1 MLEAIKK
8 FVLERGR
15 DLRQSR
21 RRVVEEDD
29 LSTTQPVP
37 EAAPQFAEPPF
48 NEQSPEPALNEEPSE
63 TSLEEQPSDLPVRGK
78 VKWFNPT
85 KRYGFVELLDGSGDA
100 FLHAT
105 VLRRI
110 GVEDLQPGET
120 LELRLAPGQRGP
132 QVTEIISVDRSTA
145 VSPSGRAGVRSPED
159 RSAAEASVDETGTVK
174 WYSSVK
180 GFGFIVRD
188 RGGKDIFV
196 HASVLQRS
204 GLINLSEGQRVVVGV
219 VEGRKGPEAAS
230 IQLT

>member
-15 DLRQSR
+15 DLRQSK
-21 RRVVEEDD
+21 RRVVEDD
-29 LSTTQPVP
+29 EFSPPPLDL
-37 EAAPQFAEPPF
+37 EAPPQLAES
-48 NEQSPEPALNEEPSE
+48 QLGEEPSD
-63 TSLEEQPSDLPVRGK
+63 PPVRGK
-78 VKWFNPT
+78 VKWFNPG

-105 VLRRI
+105 VLQRI
-110 GVEDLQPGET
+110 GVDGVQPGET
-120 LELRLAPGQRGP
+120 LEFRLAPGQRGP

-145 VSPSGRAGVRSPED
+145 APPAARRTDPGSPAERP
-159 RSAAEASVDETGTVK
+159 AAEAGIDETGTVK
-174 WYSSVK
+174 WYNTAK

-204 GLINLSEGQRVVVGV
+204 GLMNLNEGQRVVVGV

-230 IQLT
+230 IQLA

>member
-8 FVLERGR
+8 FVFERGR

-29 LSTTQPVP
+29 LSPPPTVP
-37 EAAPQFAEPPF
+37 EAPPQFAEPPLHEPSSEPLLD
-48 NEQSPEPALNEEPSE
+48 EQSSEP
-63 TSLEEQPSDLPVRGK
+63 SLEEQPSDPPVRGK
-78 VKWFNPT
+78 VKWFNPS

-100 FLHAT
+100 FVHAT

-110 GVEDLQPGET
+110 GVEALQPGET

-132 QVTEIISVDRSTA
+132 QVTEIISVDSSTA
-145 VSPSGRAGVRSPED
+145 LPTSGRARFALSND
-159 RSAAEASVDETGTVK
+159 RSAADASVDETGTVK

-188 RGGKDIFV
+188 QGGKDIFV
-196 HASVLQRS
+196 HASVLQRA
-204 GLINLSEGQRVVVGV
+204 GLMNLNEGQRVVVGV
-219 VEGRKGPEAAS
+219 IEGRKGPEAAS